1 MVAQQGVDGQFDLL
15 GTGTIQ
21 ANRKLCF
28 FYSTAKNCKMF
39 LKISSC
45 SVNSLYRIEQ
55 VVSS

>member
-21 ANRKLCF
+21 ANRKLF

>member
-28 FYSTAKNCKMF
+28 FFTAQ
-39 LKISSC
+39 LKIARC
-45 SVNSLYRIEQ
+45 S
-55 VVSS
+55 